1 MYFKKI
7 IDKIMDNSFVRKN
20 REIILLLSDLTL
32 ILFSYLIA
40 ILVKYHFSSLFFAA
54 YFHNFTYLLPMIILV
69 NSIFLI
75 VFKIHKTLWEH
86 FGLREVSNITYAMV
100 LSTIVL
106 IILSFIMSFG
116 LVTMSIIIIAQ
127 VFSLFLILNTRY
139 IYRTY
144 RDVKLSYKYD
154 DKTKRVVIIGA
165 GDAGN
170 FLLRE
175 IRQNPSIKVNIVGFI
190 DDYKVGKIVNGL
202 KVLGTTKD
210 IKKIK
215 EKYNISAAYIAIPS
229 LKISRRK
236 AIIEKCHNAGLD
248 IKIMKKAT
256 YLLSSENDNKLP
268 IEDVSIDDLLGRGE
282 VKFDT
287 NEISQYLY
295 NQTIIVTGAG
305 GSIGSELCRQIIQFN
320 PKKIIL
326 IDINENSLYMLENE
340 LRINNETEKIRN
352 IQHELLVLSITNRKE
367 IFDLFKKEKPDV
379 VFHAAARKHVPLMET
394 RPQEAF
400 ENNVIG
406 TKNVIEAAIES
417 DVKYFVLISTDKA
430 VNPTNVMGASK
441 RLTEMLIQLKGKDS
455 YTKMAAVRFGN
466 VLGSNGSVIP
476 IFNEQIKK
484 GGPLTLT
491 SKKIE
496 RYFMSIP
503 EAAKLVLQAGAYAN
517 NGEIFVLDMGKPI
530 KIKDLAEKLIQLS
543 GYKPYEDI
551 DIVEVGLRPG
561 EKMFEELKLDKEETI
576 STANKLIFV
585 NKPMEINEARLKNS
599 MEKIESLIENSASN
613 EDIKKEMFNAIEVG
627 ES

>member
-40 ILVKYHFSSLFFAA
+40 ILVKYNFSSLFFAA

>member
-1 MYFKKI
+1 
-7 IDKIMDNSFVRKN
+7 
-20 REIILLLSDLTL
+20 
-32 ILFSYLIA
+32 
-40 ILVKYHFSSLFFAA
+40 
-54 YFHNFTYLLPMIILV
+54 
-69 NSIFLI
+69 
-75 VFKIHKTLWEH
+75 
-86 FGLREVSNITYAMV
+86 
-100 LSTIVL
+100 
-106 IILSFIMSFG
+106 
-116 LVTMSIIIIAQ
+116 
-127 VFSLFLILNTRY
+127 
-139 IYRTY
+139 
-144 RDVKLSYKYD
+144 
-154 DKTKRVVIIGA
+154 
-165 GDAGN
+165 
-170 FLLRE
+170 
-175 IRQNPSIKVNIVGFI
+175 
-190 DDYKVGKIVNGL
+190 
-202 KVLGTTKD
+202 
-210 IKKIK
+210 
-215 EKYNISAAYIAIPS
+215 
-229 LKISRRK
+229 
-236 AIIEKCHNAGLD
+236 
-248 IKIMKKAT
+248 
-256 YLLSSENDNKLP
+256 
-268 IEDVSIDDLLGRGE
+268 
-282 VKFDT
+282 
-287 NEISQYLY
+287 
-295 NQTIIVTGAG
+295 
-305 GSIGSELCRQIIQFN
+305 
-320 PKKIIL
+320 
-326 IDINENSLYMLENE
+326 MLENE

-417 DVKYFVLISTDKA
+417 KVKYFVLISTDKA
-430 VNPTNVMGASK
+430 VNPANVMGASK